1 MASIKENIETIHE
14 RMAKAA
20 KRAGRDPDSVKL
32 VAVSKRQSVELIQEA
47 IDAGQKLFGE
57 NFIQEAQE
65 KITVLPEDITWHF
78 IGHLQSNKAKNAAG
92 LFGAIETIDRL
103 KLAHA
108 LEKQLAAMNKKLSI
122 FIQVNIGREP
132 QKSGVLPEDIEP
144 LLRQLESLNHLT
156 VKGLMTMPPYFSN
169 QEQVRPYFRKMRQ
182 LANNLQE
189 KKLLGKNGEV
199 GLSMGM
205 SGDFEAA
212 IEEGATLIRV
222 GTALFGSRS

>member
-1 MASIKENIETIHE
+1 MAN
-14 RMAKAA
+14 AA
-20 KRAGRDPDSVKL
+20 KRAGREPDSVKL
-32 VAVSKRQSVELIQEA
+32 VAVSKRQPVDRIQEA
-47 IDAGQKLFGE
+47 IDAGQKVFGE

-65 KITVLPEDITWHF
+65 KIVVLPPDITWHF
-78 IGHLQSNKAKNAAG
+78 IGHLQSNKAKIAAG
-92 LFGAIETIDRL
+92 LFGVIETIDRL
-103 KLAHA
+103 KLANA
-108 LEKQLAAMNKKLSI
+108 LEKQLAATNKKLSI

-144 LLRQLESLNHLT
+144 LLRQLDSLNHLT
-156 VKGLMTMPPYFSN
+156 VKGLMAMPPYFSD

-182 LANNLQE
+182 LATNLQE
-189 KKLLGKNGEV
+189 KELLGKNGEV

-222 GTALFGSRS
+222 GTALFGSRSE